1 MVIADLYIRVAVESE
16 LELTRND
23 GIIDDPDRKAL
34 VDYLAVVGIELSGSV
49 VALGRHDYLLYLV
62 VHPALRERLGHEREN
77 LTALVV
83 RHDIG
88 QDDIERVVELTRR
101 GVLRALDESHDNG
114 TLSRGSADIA
124 LVVDMADT
132 AIDQSLTA
140 AELDGIAGGYLLYLR
155 CGAIDIIR
163 LIGLNRKGHAAERV
177 NKLREAL
184 EIDADIMINL
194 NLVVILKRLDKC
206 RGTAPEIGMV
216 SLAAALGAVDV
227 HIGVA
232 VSEERHERYRLGL
245 FVEREQD
252 DGIRA
257 SAFCLAGLAVNAE
270 EQNIDYILARIL
282 RAAVLRPRGYKAVDA
297 RSVADIIHSLKLL
310 LGRKGAIRI
319 AVSAVIDGN
328 KSELIADI
336 DAAADYSKGKHHTDN
351 GNRDFEIALVVV
363 HKKLFKC
370 SFFFLFHKTL
380 LIKVNLL

>member
-1 MVIADLYIRVAVESE
+1 MVITNLYIRVAVESE

-34 VDYLAVVGIELSGSV
+34 VDYLTVVGIELSGSV

-83 RHDIG
+83 RNDIG
-88 QDDIERVVELTRR
+88 KDDIERVVELTRR

-114 TLSRGSADIA
+114 TLSCSSADIA
-124 LVVDMADT
+124 FVVNVAYT
-132 AIDQSLTA
+132 AVDQSLVA
-140 AELDGIAGGYLLYLR
+140 AELDGIAGAYFLYLR

-163 LIGLNRKGHAAERV
+163 LIGLNRNGHAAERV

-184 EIDADIMINL
+184 EIDADIMIDL

-227 HIGVA
+227 HIGIA
-232 VSEERHERYRLGL
+232 VSEEGHERYRLGL
-245 FVEREQD
+245 FVKREQD
-252 DGIRA
+252 DGIRT
-257 SAFCLAGLAVNAE
+257 SALCLAGLAVNAE

-282 RAAVLRPRGYKAVDA
+282 RAAVLRPRSYEAVDA
-297 RSVADIIHSLKLL
+297 RSVADIVHCIKLL
-310 LGRKGAIRI
+310 LGRKGALGITI
-319 AVSAVIDGN
+319 AAVVYGN

-336 DAAADYSKGKHHTDN
+336 DAAADYSKGEHHADN
-351 GNRDFEIALVVV
+351 GNRNF
-363 HKKLFKC
+363 
-370 SFFFLFHKTL
+370 
-380 LIKVNLL
+380 